1 MELADR
7 ISTWIKLKVE
17 QARAE
22 GIVVGLSGGIDSA
35 VVAAMSKNA
44 LGDNVLGIIMP
55 CHSSREDED
64 YANLLAKSLNIK
76 TQKVVLDLVY
86 DSLVAILRP
95 GSKMALANIK
105 PRLRMI
111 TLYSF
116 ANDLNYLVAGTGN
129 RSEIMVGY
137 FTKHGDGGADILPI
151 GDLLKT
157 EVRELAGE
165 LSIPKEIL
173 DRIPTA
179 GLWQG
184 QTDEGELGMTYED
197 LDKVLLTLES
207 KETSGLPQEPV
218 TKVKG
223 LVASS
228 KHKRM
233 LPAIFER
240 QEKNLATEITEI
252 TEKEF

>member
-1 MELADR
+1 MKLADR
-7 ISTWIKLKVE
+7 ISNWIRLKVE

-35 VVAAMSKNA
+35 VVAALSKNA
-44 LGDNVLGIIMP
+44 LGDNVLGIIMS
-55 CHSSREDED
+55 CHSSQEDED

-76 TQKVVLDLVY
+76 TQKVVLDFVY
-86 DSLVAILRP
+86 DSLIATLGP

-116 ANDLNYLVAGTGN
+116 ANDLKYLVAGTGN
-129 RSEIMVGY
+129 RSEIMIGY

-151 GDLLKT
+151 GGLLKT
-157 EVRELAGE
+157 EVRELARE
-165 LSIPKEIL
+165 ISIPKEIL
-173 DRIPTA
+173 DRAPTA

-197 LDKVLLTLES
+197 LDKVLREKT
-207 KETSGLPQEPV
+207 TFLP
-218 TKVKG
+218 KG
-223 LVASS
+223 LVSKVKELIEASA
-228 KHKRM
+228 HKRE
-233 LPAIFER
+233 LPAIF
-240 QEKNLATEITEI
+240 TEE
-252 TEKEF
+252 